1 MSNLSVARQGSSAVA
16 GAASDARQSEAIIDE
31 ASRPSILETTP
42 AAAAAGNGSSPDA
55 STVKKLGPDGKPLK
69 LELTEPL
76 PILPKVTTVIHMPVK
91 CPMENIRFVNLKRF
105 QQF

>member
-1 MSNLSVARQGSSAVA
+1 MSA
-16 GAASDARQSEAIIDE
+16 
-31 ASRPSILETTP
+31 ILEP
-42 AAAAAGNGSSPDA
+42 IVNSPPDSPNKGAAAADGSP
-55 STVKKLGPDGKPLK
+55 VR

-76 PILPKVTTVIHMPVK
+76 PILPKVTTVIHLPVK